1 MFKGGDGGDPGHDWN
16 PWFLGCSVRK
26 APWFNDTKARPTR
39 AETAEPLGIL
49 GIRFRSMTLK
59 KTLGYSAGFMTLW
72 GWDYM
77 ILIPNFLRN
86 PSSMNKDYS
95 WTFLFFPEVRAIGI
109 FFRNLWVLVLWSRQ
123 LSLTFV
129 VLVQPCWSR
138 TRYYVYIYIHMY
150 PLVI

>member
-1 MFKGGDGGDPGHDWN
+1 
-16 PWFLGCSVRK
+16 
-26 APWFNDTKARPTR
+26 
-39 AETAEPLGIL
+39 
-49 GIRFRSMTLK
+49 
-59 KTLGYSAGFMTLW
+59 MTLW

-138 TRYYVYIYIHMY
+138 TRYYVYIYIKIQGTAFFNNALQDRVCQKFKNQTEKWLEKKHFP
-150 PLVI
+150 PLEHLRNPCPHSGEFEEPLSSFLYTPRQPGQTQG